1 MPTEAYKAKFQ
12 HIQAQTLFGQLST
25 DAQSF
30 LQAKAE
36 LYRFTLQELKK
47 LCEIALD
54 LGMWDE
60 PGLEALWPREPKAEL
75 GSRALK
81 KRIIQQLQDH
91 WQQLKY
97 EATRYTQQTEPPA
110 SRKPRLATMEKERL
124 GLGYCP
130 VASPRTLCCNLMTLD
145 AIENCGFDCSYCSIQ
160 SFYHGDRI
168 QFDTGF
174 GDKLKALKLD
184 PGEIYHIGTG
194 QSSDSLL
201 WGNKHGVLDALCEF
215 ARSNHNV
222 ILELKTKSKNVGYL
236 LENEIPA
243 NILCTWSLN
252 TPTLIS
258 HEEHRTASL
267 EERLT
272 AARKVADRGIL
283 VGFHFHPMIHYEH
296 WQKEYG
302 EITRQLLGGFN
313 PQEVALVSLGT
324 LTYTK
329 KVIKQIRGRG
339 HKSKILQ
346 LPLEEADGKLSYPEE
361 TKLAMFRHLY
371 EGLSPWH
378 EEVFFYL
385 CMENQHL
392 WRPVFGFEY
401 PTNED
406 FEAAMKTTY
415 MQKIRQT
422 ENKGES

>member
-1 MPTEAYKAKFQ
+1 MPAEAYPEKFLR
-12 HIQAQTLFGQLST
+12 IQGETLFSQLP
-25 DAQSF
+25 AHEQAF
-30 LQAKAE
+30 LQDKAE
-36 LYRFTLQELKK
+36 CYRFTLQELKQ

-54 LGMWDE
+54 LGMWNE
-60 PGLEALWPREPKAEL
+60 PGLEEIWPPEPEAEL

-91 WQQLKY
+91 WQQLRE
-97 EATRYTQQTEPPA
+97 EATRYPQQAELPA
-110 SRKPRLATMEKERL
+110 SRKPRLNTIEKERL

-130 VASPRTLCCNLMTLD
+130 VASPRTRCCNLMTLD

-168 QFDTGF
+168 QFDQGF
-174 GDKLKALKLD
+174 ADKLKSLELD
-184 PGEIYHIGTG
+184 PHETYHIGTG

-201 WGNKHGVLDALCEF
+201 WGNKHGVLDALCDF
-215 ARSNHNV
+215 ARSNPNV

-236 LENEIPA
+236 LENEIPT

-252 TPTLIS
+252 TPTLIA

-267 EERLT
+267 DERLT
-272 AARKVADRGIL
+272 AARKVADHGIL
-283 VGFHFHPMIHYEH
+283 VGFHFHPMIHYDH
-296 WQKEYG
+296 WQADYGKIFQRLVKE
-302 EITRQLLGGFN
+302 FS

-329 KVIKQIRGRG
+329 GVIKQIRGRG

-361 TKLAMFRHLY
+361 TKLAMFCHAY

-378 EEVFFYL
+378 GEVFFYL
-385 CMENQHL
+385 CMENQRL

-406 FEAAMKTTY
+406 FEAAMKSRY
-415 MQKIRQT
+415 MAKIKRLNHT
-422 ENKGES
+422 

>member
-1 MPTEAYKAKFQ
+1 MPIETYADKFA
-12 HIQAQTLFGQLST
+12 HIQQQTLFVRLNRADQT
-25 DAQSF
+25 F
-30 LQAKAE
+30 LQNKAE
-36 LYRFTLQELKK
+36 CYRFTLQELRQ
-47 LCEIALD
+47 LCEMALD
-54 LGMWDE
+54 FNMWDE
-60 PGLEALWPREPKAEL
+60 PELKELWPEEPEAEL

-81 KRIIQQLQDH
+81 KRILQQLQAH
-91 WQQLKY
+91 WQQLKS
-97 EATRYTQQTEPPA
+97 EATRYPEPAELPA
-110 SRKPRLATMEKERL
+110 SRKPRLATIEKERL

-130 VASPRTLCCNLMTLD
+130 VASPRTRCCNLMTMD

-174 GDKLKALKLD
+174 GDKLKALELD
-184 PGEIYHIGTG
+184 PDEVYHIGTG

-215 ARSNHNV
+215 ARANPNV
-222 ILELKTKSKNVGYL
+222 ILELKTKSRNVGYL
-236 LENEIPA
+236 LEHDIPA

-267 EERLT
+267 DERLA

-283 VGFHFHPMIHYEH
+283 VGFHFHPMIHYDR
-296 WQKEYG
+296 WRDEYG
-302 EITRQLLGGFN
+302 EIFRRLLNNFR
-313 PQEVALVSLGT
+313 PAEVALVSLGT

-339 HKSKILQ
+339 HKSRILQ

-361 TKLAMFRHLY
+361 TKLEMFTHAYQSLT
-371 EGLSPWH
+371 PWH
-378 EEVFFYL
+378 DKVFFYL
-385 CMENQHL
+385 CMENHRL

-406 FEAAMKTTY
+406 FETAMKRRY
-415 MQKIRQT
+415 MDKIHSLRA
-422 ENKGES
+422 NKP